1 LIPENKDI
9 RDILEKI
16 LKDSSLRRDF
26 AKIIIECI
34 NEDSSLQDLLYRT
47 VSRRMASEFRRM
59 GVR

>member
-1 LIPENKDI
+1 LAPENNDI
-9 RDILEKI
+9 KDILEKI

-26 AKIIIECI
+26 AKIIIACI

-47 VSRRMASEFRRM
+47 VSRRIESELRRM